1 LYNHN
6 ERRIEMTYSIKEI
19 ADIMNEVDRIPKNKR
34 EGK

>member
-1 LYNHN
+1 
-6 ERRIEMTYSIKEI
+6 MTYSIKEI